1 MEKYIILGFSIGFIL
16 SVLIGIFIIPDI
28 YGTGIDAGIAT
39 FITTFTLNFG
49 GIQIGIYIANR
60 RNKK

>member
-1 MEKYIILGFSIGFIL
+1 MEKYLILGFLIGFIL
-16 SVLIGIFIIPDI
+16 SAAISIFVIPDI

-49 GIQIGIYIANR
+49 GVQIGMYIANR